1 MPLRLSSHS
10 STPQSHF
17 HAVTHVTCF
26 FPLALMEIGK
36 SYTVFSLLLWRM
48 QPWQPSPKV
57 PDAKVNKQVENPEP
71 GTLNMTSLACYGRS
85 LTCKRCT
92 AHSSQIVRSWQFPS
106 SPVVWAPRKP
116 HCTAKK
122 KKRKEKKQQ
131 GAKADTRGNAPSV
144 SILILF
150 ARYWVLEPSPYPRDR
165 QTVAIMPGWG
175 HHRCWLPKT
184 NHLPDRCKM

>member
-92 AHSSQIVRSWQFPS
+92 AHSSQIVSSWQFPS

-122 KKRKEKKQQ
+122 RKEKKRNS
-131 GAKADTRGNAPSV
+131 K
-144 SILILF
+144 
-150 ARYWVLEPSPYPRDR
+150 EPR
-165 QTVAIMPGWG
+165 QTQEEM
-175 HHRCWLPKT
+175 LPVCPSLYY
-184 NHLPDRCKM
+184 LPDTEYWSLALTPEIGKL

>member
-1 MPLRLSSHS
+1 MPLRLWSHS

-26 FPLALMEIGK
+26 FPLALKEIGK

-48 QPWQPSPKV
+48 QPWQPSTKV
-57 PDAKVNKQVENPEP
+57 PNAKVNNQVENPEP
-71 GTLNMTSLACYGRS
+71 VILNMTSSSCYGRS

-92 AHSSQIVRSWQFPS
+92 AHSSQTVRSWEFPG
-106 SPVVWAPRKP
+106 SPVVWAPHRP

-122 KKRKEKKQQ
+122 KEKKQQ

-144 SILILF
+144 SIPILF
-150 ARYWVLEPSPYPRDR
+150 ARYWVLESSPYPRDG
-165 QTVAIMPGWG
+165 QTVAIMPGYG
-175 HHRCWLPKT
+175 HHRCWLVKT